1 MPKQSEDRERQ
12 QREEL
17 EELEVEE
24 VADGEQLPD
33 RIAMSLIT
41 PTGEDPGVPLEPL
54 RGPEEP

>member
-1 MPKQSEDRERQ
+1 MPKQTEDRERQ
-12 QREEL
+12 EREQ
-17 EELEVEE
+17 LEVEE